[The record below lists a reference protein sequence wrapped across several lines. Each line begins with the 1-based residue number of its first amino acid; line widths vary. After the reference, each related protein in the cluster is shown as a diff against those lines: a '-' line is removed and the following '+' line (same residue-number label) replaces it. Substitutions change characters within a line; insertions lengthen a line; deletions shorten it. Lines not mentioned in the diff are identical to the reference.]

1 MKARS
6 LIVVVAASLAGSI
19 AVADVAVAQK
29 KMTYA
34 QAFSQCK
41 KEMSAANVPSDTL
54 NSAARTSAG
63 GACMSKYGYRLKKKS
78 KF

>member
-19 AVADVAVAQK
+19 AVADVAVAEK

-41 KEMSAANVPSDTL
+41 K
-54 NSAARTSAG
+54 
-63 GACMSKYGYRLKKKS
+63 K
-78 KF
+78 